1 MVDDKNPIA
10 AFIDVAAFIDDGF
23 VDDVVSSG
31 GGGFVG
37 IIAVAAIVLSVVID
51 IISVCV
57 CVKVCLLWSN
67 PSKLHFDSK

>member
-1 MVDDKNPIA
+1 MVDEKNPIA

-37 IIAVAAIVLSVVID
+37 IIAVAIVLSVVID

-57 CVKVCLLWSN
+57 FV
-67 PSKLHFDSK
+67 

>member
-10 AFIDVAAFIDDGF
+10 ASIDVAAFIDDGF

-37 IIAVAAIVLSVVID
+37 IIAVAIVLSVVID

-57 CVKVCLLWSN
+57 FVFV
-67 PSKLHFDSK
+67 